1 MLFLNL
7 QILVQ
12 KEDFPARCF
21 LNQQATEPKPMDL
34 NLFCHKYDWIGIT
47 WAPLEP
53 LQCPNVAKNPLN
65 VGKFWWNVLK
75 SGISQIRGL
84 HMVI

>member
-12 KEDFPARCF
+12 KEDFPARARAAHCF
-21 LNQQATEPKPMDL
+21 FNHQATDPEPMKL
-34 NLFCHKYDWIGIT
+34 NLFSHKYDWIGIA

-53 LQCPNVAKNPLN
+53 LQCPNVAKNP
-65 VGKFWWNVLK
+65 
-75 SGISQIRGL
+75 
-84 HMVI
+84 